1 MDWIAILVAGLSG
14 AIAALIA
21 ALTVGF
27 KTERRGLSAAI
38 TAILFVCIKL
48 FASAYVEPGIRVWDT
63 KRVLRT
69 MPFYSELAAYDPETY
84 QKVEA
89 IVLEGVQHGD
99 SQEKATLRA
108 ADEIMT
114 ILPKYIPKASNES
127 VIAFV
132 RWLLTSLD
140 ELNSAN
146 SDACYSFLY
155 PHKFGEAGL
164 ANKYL
169 PPKSGEQSLKVL
181 EAVILSAA
189 RTPQKVPDERKADE
203 LMQPVITNLANKYGS
218 DLKLVVGT
226 AHDGRERKVVC
237 EIDSEL
243 YKQIL
248 SLPPADASTVLR
260 SLFSSKS

>member
-1 MDWIAILVAGLSG
+1 MDWIGIFLAGFSG
-14 AIAALIA
+14 AVAALIA
-21 ALTVGF
+21 ALAVGF
-27 KTERRGLSAAI
+27 RKERRGLSAPIA
-38 TAILFVCIKL
+38 AILFVCIKL

-69 MPFYSELAAYDPETY
+69 MPFYSELATYDPEAY
-84 QKVEA
+84 QKVES

-99 SQEKATLRA
+99 SQERATLKA

-114 ILPKYIPKASNES
+114 ILPKHIAKASDES

-132 RWLLTSLD
+132 RWLLASLD
-140 ELNSAN
+140 ELSRAN

-181 EAVILSAA
+181 EAIILSAA
-189 RTPQKVPDERKADE
+189 RTPQTLPDKRKADE
-203 LMQPVITNLANKYGS
+203 LMQPLITYLANKYGS

-248 SLPPADASTVLR
+248 SLPSADASTVLR